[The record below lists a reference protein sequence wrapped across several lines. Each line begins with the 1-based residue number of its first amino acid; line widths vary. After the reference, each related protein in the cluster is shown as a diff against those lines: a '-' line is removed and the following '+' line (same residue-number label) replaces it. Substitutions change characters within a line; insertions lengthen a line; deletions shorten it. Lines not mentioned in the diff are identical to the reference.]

1 MGILDVLFKKE
12 EAEPRGIL
20 MVSQAPTEKSK
31 PYTTKDFWKNWQKYY
46 NTIQPV
52 TDKMRSKLSMEVPEE
67 AESAISNAVR
77 IFGGDNNYP
86 AERLRDD
93 LRHIG
98 KVESEYFHK
107 KALNDAPERGWW
119 QVHPDTA
126 MDSLRNAPKLFGKKF
141 NKAFERYGGYKG
153 LLKLS
158 RDQLQELL
166 FLDNELA
173 AAFAAVKVVQTFE
186 D

>member
-1 MGILDVLFKKE
+1 MGILDVLQRKE
-12 EAEPRGIL
+12 EEEPRGIL
-20 MVSQAPTEKSK
+20 MVSQAPVEKSK
-31 PYTTKDFWKNWQKYY
+31 PYTIKDFWKNWQKYY

-52 TDKMRSKLSMEVPEE
+52 TDKMRDKLSMAVPAE
-67 AESAISNAVR
+67 AESAISNAVY

-86 AERLRDD
+86 EDRLRED

-107 KALNDAPERGWW
+107 KALNNAPERGWW
-119 QVHPDTA
+119 QVHPATA
-126 MDSLRNAPKLFGKKF
+126 MDSLRNAPKLFGEKF
-141 NKAFERYGGYKG
+141 NEAFERYGGYKG

-158 RDQLQELL
+158 RDELQELL